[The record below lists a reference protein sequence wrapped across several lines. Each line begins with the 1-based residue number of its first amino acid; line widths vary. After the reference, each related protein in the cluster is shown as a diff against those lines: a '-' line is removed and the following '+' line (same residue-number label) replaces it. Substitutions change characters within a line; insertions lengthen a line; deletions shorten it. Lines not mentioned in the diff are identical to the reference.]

1 MGTSSGDAAGS
12 TGGAAGTAGGAAGS
26 TGGAAGSTSSGGAAI
41 SIGGAAGSTS
51 SGGAAGS
58 TGGAAVSTGGA
69 AGSTSSVGAAGSTG
83 GAAGNTAIGTSSGG
97 AATMLPALPEST
109 IAPDSK
115 PCIMS
120 PHVVNALSQSFK
132 MDNAT
137 VGDVTNT
144 FSSIIERLFLHC
156 GAGDTFSI
164 KIDFTLDMNMDGG
177 DSFEHGHISHSHSI
191 K

>member
-1 MGTSSGDAAGS
+1 MGTSS
-12 TGGAAGTAGGAAGS
+12 GGAAGS
-26 TGGAAGSTSSGGAAI
+26 TGGAAI

-58 TGGAAVSTGGA
+58 TGGAAV
-69 AGSTSSVGAAGSTG
+69 
-83 GAAGNTAIGTSSGG
+83 SSGG

-132 MDNAT
+132 MDNVT

-164 KIDFTLDMNMDGG
+164 KIDFTLDMNMDDD

-191 K
+191 E

>member
-1 MGTSSGDAAGS
+1 MGTSS
-12 TGGAAGTAGGAAGS
+12 GGAAGTAGGAAGS
-26 TGGAAGSTSSGGAAI
+26 TGGAAGSTGVAA
-41 SIGGAAGSTS
+41 
-51 SGGAAGS
+51 AAGS

-69 AGSTSSVGAAGSTG
+69 AGSTSSGGVAGSTG
-83 GAAGNTAIGTSSGG
+83 GGAGNTAIGTSSGG
-97 AATMLPALPEST
+97 AATMLPVLPEST

-132 MDNAT
+132 MDNVT

>member
-1 MGTSSGDAAGS
+1 MGSGGAAASTGGAAGS
-12 TGGAAGTAGGAAGS
+12 TGGEAGSTSSGGAAGS
-26 TGGAAGSTSSGGAAI
+26 TGGAAGSTGV
-41 SIGGAAGSTS
+41 AAGSTS

-58 TGGAAVSTGGA
+58 TGGAAGNT
-69 AGSTSSVGAAGSTG
+69 STG

-97 AATMLPALPEST
+97 AATMLPVLPEST

-132 MDNAT
+132 MDNVT

-164 KIDFTLDMNMDGG
+164 KID
-177 DSFEHGHISHSHSI
+177 
-191 K
+191 

>member
-1 MGTSSGDAAGS
+1 MGTSS
-12 TGGAAGTAGGAAGS
+12 GGAAGS
-26 TGGAAGSTSSGGAAI
+26 TGGAAGLTGGAAI

-58 TGGAAVSTGGA
+58 TGGAAVST
-69 AGSTSSVGAAGSTG
+69 
-83 GAAGNTAIGTSSGG
+83 GG

-132 MDNAT
+132 MDNVT

-164 KIDFTLDMNMDGG
+164 KIDFTLDMNMDDG

-191 K
+191 EYKDLPYSQFV

>member
-1 MGTSSGDAAGS
+1 MGPTGGAAASTSSGGTAGS
-12 TGGAAGTAGGAAGS
+12 TGGASA
-26 TGGAAGSTSSGGAAI
+26 
-41 SIGGAAGSTS
+41 
-51 SGGAAGS
+51 
-58 TGGAAVSTGGA
+58 
-69 AGSTSSVGAAGSTG
+69 
-83 GAAGNTAIGTSSGG
+83 
-97 AATMLPALPEST
+97 MLPALPDST

-132 MDNAT
+132 MDNVT

-164 KIDFTLDMNMDGG
+164 NIDFTLDMNMD
-177 DSFEHGHISHSHSI
+177 DDD
-191 K
+191 

>member
-1 MGTSSGDAAGS
+1 MGTSS
-12 TGGAAGTAGGAAGS
+12 GGAAGS
-26 TGGAAGSTSSGGAAI
+26 TGGAAGSSGGAAI

-132 MDNAT
+132 MDNVT

-156 GAGDTFSI
+156 G
-164 KIDFTLDMNMDGG
+164 
-177 DSFEHGHISHSHSI
+177 
-191 K
+191 